1 MKTYDLW
8 GTSELSASQLRDRA
22 TQLLGIEFEER
33 DSNYR
38 GGVYYRA
45 GDLRNEH
52 FVVLSNGPEDDPDEL
67 PEPDFADK
75 RVLLEVNATEREDS
89 LRELIASIPE
99 LTLLR
104 TKTV

>member
-1 MKTYDLW
+1 MKTYDLY

-22 TQLLGIEFEER
+22 TQLLGVEFQER
-33 DSNYR
+33 DSSYR
-38 GGVYYRA
+38 GVYYRA
-45 GDLRNEH
+45 GDLRGEH

-75 RVLLEVNATEREDS
+75 RVLLEVNATERKES
-89 LRELIASIPE
+89 LRELLASIPE